1 MGRIAF
7 VLSEEELAFLRK
19 KVSSGVS
26 SAREIAH
33 ARVLLG
39 SHEGLPRDRVAR
51 EAGVSQATLDRIRSR
66 FAEAGLEAALARR
79 TQPPRPE
86 KRKLNDETEARLI
99 ALACS
104 QAPQGRA
111 RWTLRLLA
119 DKAVELGV
127 IEGGL
132 SHESVRQALKKT
144 NCALTESPAG

>member
-1 MGRIAF
+1 MGRIGI
-7 VLSEEELAFLRK
+7 VSSEEELAFLRR

-39 SHEGLPRDRVAR
+39 SHEGLPRDRAAR
-51 EAGVSQATLDRIRSR
+51 EAGVSQATPDRIRSR
-66 FAEAGLEAALARR
+66 FAEGGLEAALARR
-79 TQPPRPE
+79 TQPPRPA
-86 KRKLNDETEARLI
+86 KRKLTDETEARLI

-104 QAPQGRA
+104 EAPEGRA

-127 IEGGL
+127 LEGGL
-132 SHESVRQALKKT
+132 SHESARAALERT
-144 NCALTESPAG
+144 SCVLTGSPAG

>member
-1 MGRIAF
+1 MRRIAF

-79 TQPPRPE
+79 AQPPRPG
-86 KRKLNDETEARLI
+86 KRKLTDEVEARLI

-104 QAPQGRA
+104 EAPQGRA

-127 IEGGL
+127 VEGGL
-132 SHESVRQALKKT
+132 SHESVRVALKET
-144 NCALTESPAG
+144 DCALTESPAG